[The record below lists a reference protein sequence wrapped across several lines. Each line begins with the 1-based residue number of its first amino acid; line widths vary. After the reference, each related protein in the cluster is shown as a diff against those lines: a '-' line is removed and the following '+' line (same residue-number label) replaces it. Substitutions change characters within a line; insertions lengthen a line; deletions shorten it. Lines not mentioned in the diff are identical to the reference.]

1 MALRNACIVLLDSVL
16 SEHELSKSVATIFR
30 LCVEAA
36 DQQASRAAAEA
47 KALEA
52 AAVAEAKA
60 RVFAAAAEAK
70 AREVAAAAEAKALQ
84 QQEKARAK
92 AEEDERRRIS
102 AEVSAAEKAQRAAEQ
117 KRQAAEE
124 AEQKRQAKETRKARA
139 SRELEAIA
147 EAAALKAAEK
157 EAQRRAEREAAEAA
171 KQAAEVAKAR
181 AAAEAKAAS
190 EARKL
195 EADAKRREIQAAK
208 QAAEEEAAKASFERM
223 KEEERLQAQDRH
235 VARGS
240 PPQLA
245 GHVAQGCHVSASQR
259 IASHRL
265 ERSRA
270 RAGAGSGRSTD
281 SADDGV
287 EPFSVGVRSGSG
299 TAEVASASVEAGTLL
314 ATPPAMIGRGPR
326 ASLMGLRLQ
335 DDQEEERRRASL
347 TAIGVSRLIEQCKE
361 FDELSEAELSSLD
374 DLSERWREA
383 VVADATNEKALSALR
398 VELRKLMGAERLK
411 DALAI
416 ITLLGDPA

>member
-1 MALRNACIVLLDSVL
+1 M
-16 SEHELSKSVATIFR
+16 
-30 LCVEAA
+30 
-36 DQQASRAAAEA
+36 
-47 KALEA
+47 
-52 AAVAEAKA
+52 
-60 RVFAAAAEAK
+60 
-70 AREVAAAAEAKALQ
+70 
-84 QQEKARAK
+84 
-92 AEEDERRRIS
+92 
-102 AEVSAAEKAQRAAEQ
+102 
-117 KRQAAEE
+117 
-124 AEQKRQAKETRKARA
+124 
-139 SRELEAIA
+139 
-147 EAAALKAAEK
+147 
-157 EAQRRAEREAAEAA
+157 
-171 KQAAEVAKAR
+171 AKAR